1 MGDFEYSL
9 SPSQHERALWMLTQE
24 CSIQRKVGGEERP
37 WNAQATVRWCGGREN
52 TMAGF
57 PAVVAIVGY
66 SPSFRSPW
74 IPTMFTLKPRFP

>member
-9 SPSQHERALWMLTQE
+9 SPPQRERALWMLTRE
-24 CSIQRKVGGEERP
+24 RSIQRKAGGEEGP
-37 WNAQATVRWCGGREN
+37 WSAQATVRRCGGREN
-52 TMAGF
+52 TMVGF

-66 SPSFRSPW
+66 SPSFHSPW